1 MSEKNKTKNKKNLK
15 PLKVKDNTDSYATK
29 IDMLFDLPFRLL
41 INGRS
46 GSGKSNMLVNLL
58 LNDNYPYKN
67 LFDGDNI
74 YLFSPEISGDRKLS
88 ILKEELDID
97 DSNCFEQISDELLD
111 DLYENLVDD
120 YKEKI
125 SNKETGQLVKIKD
138 KETPE
143 NVLIVIDDFSSS
155 GAMSSKR
162 FNKVGQIFC
171 NGRKFLISIVVL
183 QQSYLHTNKTIRE
196 NSTGLILFNTSQKA
210 LETIEAD
217 NNYLKSKKQ
226 FLQMFRENVTEA
238 RDFLVINYSNPFK
251 ELYLDSCF
259 EPIET
264 EQYEKKKIT
273 RLIFL

>member
-1 MSEKNKTKNKKNLK
+1 MEQ
-15 PLKVKDNTDSYATK
+15 
-29 IDMLFDLPFRLL
+29 F
-41 INGRS
+41 
-46 GSGKSNMLVNLL
+46 
-58 LNDNYPYKN
+58 
-67 LFDGDNI
+67 
-74 YLFSPEISGDRKLS
+74 
-88 ILKEELDID
+88 LD
-97 DSNCFEQISDELLD
+97 
-111 DLYENLVDD
+111 NLVED

-125 SNKETGQLVKIKD
+125 AD
-138 KETPE
+138 KEKPD

-162 FNKVGQIFC
+162 FNKVGKIFC

-226 FLQMFRENVTEA
+226 FLQMFRENVKEA

-251 ELYLDSCF
+251 ELYLNTSF

-264 EQYEKKKIT
+264 EQYLKK
-273 RLIFL
+273 

>member
-1 MSEKNKTKNKKNLK
+1 MSKKSEKLKNKKNLK
-15 PLKVKDNTDSYATK
+15 PLKVRDNTDSYATN
-29 IDMLFDLPFRLL
+29 IPMLFDLPMRLL

-58 LNDNYPYKN
+58 LNDNYPYKR

-88 ILKEELDID
+88 ILKEELDIPD
-97 DSNCFEQISDELLD
+97 ENAFEALDDELLS
-111 DLYENLVDD
+111 DLYDGLVED

-125 SNKETGQLVKIKD
+125 SD
-138 KETPE
+138 KEKPE

-162 FNKVGQIFC
+162 FNKVSQIFC

-196 NSTGLILFNTSQKA
+196 NATGLILFNTSQRA
-210 LETIEAD
+210 LETIEGD

-226 FLQMFRENVTEA
+226 FLKMFRENVTET

-251 ELYLDSCF
+251 ELYLNSCF
-259 EPIET
+259 EPIDT
-264 EQYEKKKIT
+264 DKYLKK
-273 RLIFL
+273 